1 MSLVMSETNQEAH
14 PHWTATLISITGDIT
29 HASGD
34 ITTEPGNITG
44 DITRGYPLHQRY
56 QPASPPM
63 SPESILALLEDL
75 NSLLFCGFNS
85 FLHSNASSWF
95 QRFPSLQC
103 FISLECWTS
112 PRREEVLPML
122 AFLYFSSFSSVSKL
136 PWTFKAFL
144 DFQRFP

>member
-1 MSLVMSETNQEAH
+1 MSLVMSETTQEAH

-44 DITRGYPLHQRY
+44 DITRGYPPS
-56 QPASPPM
+56 PAIPT
-63 SPESILALLEDL
+63 SIACDVTRKHCDIAGG
-75 NSLLFCGFNS
+75 SQFNV
-85 FLHSNASSWF
+85 FPWI

-112 PRREEVLPML
+112 PRREEVLHMFV
-122 AFLYFSSFSSVSKL
+122 FLYFSSFSSVSKL
-136 PWTFKAFL
+136 GLTFKAFL
-144 DFQRFP
+144 DFQSFP